1 MKKHIKM
8 VLYAEPGV
16 GKSTFASKA
25 PNPYFITTDG
35 NFEWLDLPDK
45 NHKQVFSWEEAK
57 KTFAEIPNWAETIVV
72 DLVEDLFKWCEQEYC
87 KRNKIEHISKQGYG
101 QGYDT
106 TRNEFFTEISKLL
119 GLDKHVIIITH
130 GLAIVQKDRR
140 GVEFTKYV
148 PSQRIPDKVWDMIE
162 GRVRYFLRAFTSAE
176 ENAEGKLI
184 KKRYLSIIP
193 KENEFG
199 ISRGLDEST
208 TPEDIALDWNTFV
221 SVIGLDNEITKSTT
235 EEVKEEVKKVEVAP
249 QDLSVLK
256 PRGRATKTVKATVVE
271 EPKADE
277 VRQPNPDDE
286 IKEVTQPA
294 VDETKLTKI
303 PGIITPKVN
312 TVAEEP
318 KAVEQPK
325 VIEQPQVKPEVVEQ
339 AKPLSQADK
348 LAAIRAKLAGLK
360 KN

>member
-45 NHKQVFSWEEAK
+45 NHKQVFTWEEAK
-57 KTFAEIPNWAETIVV
+57 KVFAEIPDWAETIVV

-199 ISRGLDEST
+199 ISRGLDESV
-208 TPEDIALDWNTFV
+208 TPEDITLDWNTFV
-221 SVIGLDNEITKSTT
+221 SVIGLDNEPTKIVTD
-235 EEVKEEVKKVEVAP
+235 EVKETVVAP
-249 QDLSVLK
+249 QDAVVLK
-256 PRGRATKTVKATVVE
+256 PRGRATRTVKTTVVE
-271 EPKADE
+271 EPKIDE
-277 VRQPNPDDE
+277 VKEASQP
-286 IKEVTQPA
+286 Q

-312 TVAEEP
+312 TVVEEP
-318 KAVEQPK
+318 KVVEQPK
-325 VIEQPQVKPEVVEQ
+325 VEEPKVEVKPVVTEQ

-348 LAAIRAKLAGLK
+348 LAAIKAKLAGLK

>member
-199 ISRGLDEST
+199 ISRGLDESV

-221 SVIGLDNEITKSTT
+221 SVIGLDDEDTNTTT

-249 QDLSVLK
+249 QDLPVLK
-256 PRGRATKTVKATVVE
+256 PRGRATKTVKTTVVE
-271 EPKADE
+271 EPKSDE
-277 VRQPNPDDE
+277 VRQQNAADE
-286 IKEVTQPA
+286 VKEITQPA

-318 KAVEQPK
+318 KVVEQPK
-325 VIEQPQVKPEVVEQ
+325 VEVKSEVGEQ